1 MNIQQM
7 MMQAQKMQREL
18 RKAKEELAKKEF
30 TLSKSGLVTIVMTG
44 DYKIKSISIEEDGF
58 EKDNKEMIEELVA
71 SCVNELFTQV
81 KEAEDEIE
89 EKITGRAGGIGF

>member
-30 TLSKSGLVTIVMTG
+30 SVSKSGLVTVVITG
-44 DYKIKSISIEEDGF
+44 DYKIKSINIEEDGF
-58 EKDNKEMIEELVA
+58 EKDNKEMIEELIA
-71 SCVNELFTQV
+71 SCVNEAFIQI
-81 KEAEDEIE
+81 KSAEEEIE
-89 EKITGRAGGIGF
+89 EKITGRVGGLGF